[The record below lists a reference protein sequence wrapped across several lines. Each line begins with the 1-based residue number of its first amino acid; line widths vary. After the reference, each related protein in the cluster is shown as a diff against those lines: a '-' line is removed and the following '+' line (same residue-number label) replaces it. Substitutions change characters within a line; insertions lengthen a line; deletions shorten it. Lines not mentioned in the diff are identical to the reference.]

1 VLAQRHI
8 RFTEEKQMRYLAAG
22 VALMVVTASIRAEDL
37 PKATRVI
44 DGKKTTYP
52 DKTIR
57 DGVRALRDVLEAC
70 HTLGDSRFENG
81 KEIKYTAEDVKKA
94 QKGDHVRFVFSKP
107 LLVDVLEKEL
117 DATEVVFANG
127 AFWLVCKTGVM
138 RCSKYEYEKMKKF
151 EDWYRQT
158 LRPD

>member
-1 VLAQRHI
+1 
-8 RFTEEKQMRYLAAG
+8 MRYFAAV
-22 VALMVVTASIRAEDL
+22 VALTVVTASICAEEP

-44 DGKKTTYP
+44 DGTKYTFP

-70 HTLGDSRFENG
+70 HTEGDSRFENG
-81 KEIKYTAEDVKKA
+81 KEIKYTADDVKKA

-127 AFWLVCKTGVM
+127 AFWLMCEKQVV

-151 EDWYRQT
+151 EEWYRQT

>member
-1 VLAQRHI
+1 M
-8 RFTEEKQMRYLAAG
+8 EGKQMRCFATV
-22 VALMVVTASIRAEDL
+22 VALMVVTASICAEEL

-44 DGKKTTYP
+44 DRTKYTFP

-70 HTLGDSRFENG
+70 HTIDDSRFENG
-81 KEIKYTAEDVKKA
+81 KEIQYSADDVKKA

-107 LLVDVLEKEL
+107 LLVDVLQKEL
-117 DATEVVFANG
+117 DVTEVVFANG
-127 AFWLVCKTGVM
+127 AFWLVCEKEVV

-151 EDWYRQT
+151 EEWYRQT